1 MKKILLIACLAVSIV
16 TTVAIAKTS
25 NETQTKKQVNSIGW
39 NFTSHNHQNQSMLL
53 ADISDS
59 QQIPCQWC
67 GKKQPAYSNWYI
79 CNNCGFRVCSQC
91 TNRHYG
97 PYKKSPDGSGQCSQ
111 CSRGRLIP
119 ATYKNGQAVRRP

>member
-1 MKKILLIACLAVSIV
+1 MKKILLIAFLAVSIV

-25 NETQTKKQVNSIGW
+25 NETQTKKQVNAIGW
-39 NFTSHNHQNQSMLL
+39 NSTSHSHQSILL

-67 GKKQPAYSNWYI
+67 RKTQPAYSNWYI

-91 TNRHYG
+91 TNKHYG
-97 PYKKSPDGSGQCSQ
+97 PYKTSPDGSGQCSQ
-111 CSRGRLIP
+111 CSRGQMIP
-119 ATYKNGQAVRRP
+119 ATYKNGKAVRRP